1 MSKEGYIDDIIEY
14 FKEIKGLWQSKY
26 RETIDEKTHT
36 NTKNFSTINIIMTFL
51 LISLTM
57 AGIFL
62 TGLNSASQD
71 ASELVSTLTKNDVP
85 NATEEYKALQ
95 LNLTIAQIEFK
106 ATSIQATYEMI
117 KIILYGF
124 SFALIVLFLFN
135 ILSVFVERGYHKRIK
150 KWDEDLIT
158 FEEIITFLY
167 ALKIKFPEKLN
178 KDEIKNKLF
187 LFNRSDFVDYKN
199 VLSQI
204 LGKLENESKN

>member
-1 MSKEGYIDDIIEY
+1 MTATIRNFKFIDPAIE
-14 FKEIKGLWQSKY
+14 
-26 RETIDEKTHT
+26 
-36 NTKNFSTINIIMTFL
+36 
-51 LISLTM
+51 
-57 AGIFL
+57 
-62 TGLNSASQD
+62 
-71 ASELVSTLTKNDVP
+71 
-85 NATEEYKALQ
+85 
-95 LNLTIAQIEFK
+95 
-106 ATSIQATYEMI
+106 
-117 KIILYGF
+117 
-124 SFALIVLFLFN
+124 ALIQKIGLQFN